1 MSEMLTFIGSQVILR
16 RKDGGLVTL
25 NVSAYPS
32 ILFDFCEKNKWE
44 KAIKLCRFVREQSL
58 WACLAA
64 VSLHSRELNT
74 AEIALA
80 SIEAADKVKY
90 IEYIENLPS
99 DIAKQAALNLYF

>member
-1 MSEMLTFIGSQVILR
+1 MITFNGPQVILR
-16 RKDGGLVTL
+16 RKDGGLITL
-25 NVSAYPS
+25 NISPYPS
-32 ILFDFCEKNKWE
+32 ILFDFCDKNKWE
-44 KAIKLCRFVREQSL
+44 KAIKLCRFVKEPSL

-90 IEYIENLPS
+90 IEYINELPS
-99 DIAKQAALNLYF
+99 EISKQAALNLYF

>member
-1 MSEMLTFIGSQVILR
+1 MINFNGPQVILR
-16 RKDGGLVTL
+16 RKDGGLITL
-25 NVSAYPS
+25 NISPYPS
-32 ILFDFCEKNKWE
+32 ILFDFCDKNKWE
-44 KAIKLCRFVREQSL
+44 KAIKLCRFVKEQSL

-90 IEYIENLPS
+90 IEYINELPS
-99 DIAKQAALNLYF
+99 EVSKQAALSLYF